1 VSTVHR
7 PCAPRGFTLIELM
20 VSVAIVG
27 VLSSVAIPEM
37 HRATLRARKAER
49 QTIMEAVARAV
60 NDVVSARQAVPN
72 NGNWTT
78 PDWNPQGVP
87 GTSKR
92 QFNWGMAGWTELPMV
107 VEGDSYYS
115 YRFVCIDNAG
125 LTTLD
130 VLAQGDLDG
139 DGILDTKVL
148 HYTGLGYSFQPA
160 NPAETPLPGLNENV
174 F

>member
-1 VSTVHR
+1 VSNIQR
-7 PCAPRGFTLIELM
+7 CRAPRGFTLVELM

-60 NDVVSARQAVPN
+60 NDVVSTRQAVPN
-72 NGNWTT
+72 NGNWATAA
-78 PDWNPQGVP
+78 NPPGIP
-87 GTSKR
+87 GTTKR
-92 QFNWGMAGWTELPMV
+92 PFNWAMAGWTELPMV

-115 YRFVCIDNAG
+115 YWFVCVDNAG
-125 LTTLD
+125 VTTLD
-130 VLAQGDLDG
+130 VWAQGDLDG
-139 DGILDTKVL
+139 DGLLDTKIL

-160 NPAETPLPGLNENV
+160 NPAETPLPGVNENV